1 MGSVAG
7 LFHNELQAEDA
18 LDELREAGF
27 SATEIGVATAARGT
41 DAAKQSNAGNFWSKV
56 GNVFGK
62 REHTESASD
71 LEDSLTASGLSQNQA
86 RYFNSSL
93 SEGDILVTVRA
104 SGERAT
110 IARMILEQAGADTG
124 AGEASLAG
132 AISGSV
138 QDERRIELVGEIL
151 RVHREQVQRGEV
163 RLRKEVV
170 TEKQSILAF
179 FCITRGQPSE
189 EVLSSKLTS

>member
-1 MGSVAG
+1 MPNQIQNPSGSTMGSVAG

-71 LEDSLTASGLSQNQA
+71 LEDSLTASGLSHWSPI
-86 RYFNSSL
+86 R
-93 SEGDILVTVRA
+93 TR
-104 SGERAT
+104 RC
-110 IARMILEQAGADTG
+110 TG
-124 AGEASLAG
+124 
-132 AISGSV
+132 V
-138 QDERRIELVGEIL
+138 
-151 RVHREQVQRGEV
+151 
-163 RLRKEVV
+163 
-170 TEKQSILAF
+170 
-179 FCITRGQPSE
+179 
-189 EVLSSKLTS
+189 